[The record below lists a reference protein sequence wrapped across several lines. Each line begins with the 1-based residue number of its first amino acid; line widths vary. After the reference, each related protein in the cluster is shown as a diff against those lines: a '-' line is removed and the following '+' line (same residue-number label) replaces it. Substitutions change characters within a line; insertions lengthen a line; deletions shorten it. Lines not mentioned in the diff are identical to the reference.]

1 MKSAGMDGVQD
12 ILKNQLGVTLKSVD
26 GLWFWQVKPISVG
39 DEPNLNYAFDITMV
53 LKDHLD
59 QEIPHVRHKFFLR
72 RSRIDQSSINI
83 ACVVPDKSNIE
94 HINAVKYKTLY
105 FGHDPTT
112 NKFGMVHSDPE
123 YAQKLI
129 ILGIDSIKE
138 SKENIIA
145 LKVGH
150 SIIKIPKYN

>member
-1 MKSAGMDGVQD
+1 MRSAGMDGVED
-12 ILKNQLGVTLKSVD
+12 VLKNQLGVTFKSVD
-26 GLWFWQVKPISVG
+26 GQWFWQVKQISVG
-39 DEPNLNYAFDITMV
+39 DEPNLNYAYDITMGKKAH
-53 LKDHLD
+53 LNKDPHLT
-59 QEIPHVRHKFFLR
+59 HKFFLR
-72 RSRIDQSSINI
+72 TSPIDQSSIII

-94 HINAVKYKTLY
+94 RTSAVKYKTLY
-105 FGHDPTT
+105 FGHNPTT

-129 ILGIDSIKE
+129 ILGVDSIKE